1 MQLTSKDTEEEHVM
15 HSTSDN
21 IKLRHNNANKVVNKF
36 FESLCSKYQ
45 DNLQISMRRSNFIF
59 DSVQPMYYKCH
70 KVNFKCSGSY
80 IDSPDWIKNKK
91 IQKMKTITVFNTQQ
105 LLH

>member
-21 IKLRHNNANKVVNKF
+21 IKFTHNNANKVVNKF

-45 DNLQISMRRSNFIF
+45 DNLEISMRQSNFIF

-70 KVNFKCSGSY
+70 KVNSKRSGSY
-80 IDSPDWIKNKK
+80 IDSPDWIKK
-91 IQKMKTITVFNTQQ
+91 
-105 LLH
+105 

>member
-21 IKLRHNNANKVVNKF
+21 IKFTHNNANKVVNKF

-45 DNLQISMRRSNFIF
+45 DNLEISMRRSNFIF
-59 DSVQPMYYKCH
+59 DSVQPMYFKCH
-70 KVNFKCSGSY
+70 KVNFKRSGWY
-80 IDSPDWIKNKK
+80 IDSPDWIKKQKNPKNKSK
-91 IQKMKTITVFNTQQ
+91 KWRW
-105 LLH
+105 

>member
-15 HSTSDN
+15 HSAGDN
-21 IKLRHNNANKVVNKF
+21 IKFAHYNNANKVVNKF

-45 DNLQISMRRSNFIF
+45 DNLEISMRQSNFIF

-70 KVNFKCSGSY
+70 KVNSKRSGSY
-80 IDSPDWIKNKK
+80 IDSPDWIKKQKNPKNKSK
-91 IQKMKTITVFNTQQ
+91 KWRW
-105 LLH
+105 